1 MTHPFT
7 IACIEGWYD
16 VTHEVE
22 ADDPPL
28 TFTRP
33 DGVGAFQFSTAL
45 YRGGL
50 VPGASA
56 AVLLSML
63 REFASARGLGEP
75 TDIVTE
81 DSDLRLAAA
90 SFHWQDDFV
99 RVWCLSDGSSFAQVT
114 YTCAWGEQAA
124 ELPDCE
130 QMLRTLRFTD
140 ETHAA

>member
-7 IACIEGWYD
+7 IACVEGWCD

-22 ADDPPL
+22 ADEPPL
-28 TFTRP
+28 TFARP

-45 YRGGL
+45 YRSGP
-50 VPGASA
+50 VPGASV

-63 REFASARGLGEP
+63 REFASARELGEL

-81 DSDLRLAAA
+81 HGKLRLAAA
-90 SFHWQDDFV
+90 SFRGRHGFV
-99 RVWCLSDGSSFAQVT
+99 RVWFVSDGSSFAQVT

-140 ETHAA
+140 GAHAD